1 MEGLTKGAWLVACA
15 LVSAGARAGEQ
26 PPSGTGSNNDIHWY
40 AQIDN
45 DVAFHTDRWYT
56 SGVRIAR
63 AHEFDE
69 GRYAEF
75 GILQEV
81 YTPDPHRVAPGT
93 IDRPYAARL
102 LFTAARHDFMPGL
115 YRTLELDAGVRG
127 PGAQGEE
134 STSFVHRLIPAPDFD
149 WSRQLPN
156 EVDVQAIAVQTHD
169 FKVADANRARWAVHY
184 GAVLGNQMTF
194 LHAGAEIRTG
204 GAHAIAAQP
213 LRFAATPPIALGGE
227 KGWNAFA
234 GASARWVLRN
244 EFLSVNANA
253 IGPPIERKDGVYR
266 IAGGIEGSASWGAL
280 TFMLVQDSREFET
293 QHSPHRFGVLGLRLD
308 FL

>member
-1 MEGLTKGAWLVACA
+1 MEGLTKAAWLMACA
-15 LVSAGARAGEQ
+15 LVSTAHAQGDA
-26 PPSGTGSNNDIHWY
+26 HWY
-40 AQIDN
+40 AQVDN

-63 AHEFDE
+63 AHKFDE

-81 YTPDPHRVAPGT
+81 YTPDPYRVAPGT

-115 YRTLELDAGVRG
+115 YRTLELDVGVRG
-127 PGAQGEE
+127 PGAQGEDA
-134 STSFVHRLIPAPDFD
+134 TAFVHRLVPAPDFD

-169 FKVADANRARWAVHY
+169 FKLAGSDRARWALHY
-184 GAVLGNQMTF
+184 GAVLGNQVTF
-194 LHAGAEIRTG
+194 LHAGTEIRTG
-204 GAHAIAAQP
+204 GARAAQQ
-213 LRFAATPPIALGGE
+213 LRFAATPPIPMDTG

-244 EFLSVNANA
+244 ELLSVNANA
-253 IGPPIERKDGVYR
+253 IGPPIERKDGVWR
-266 IAGGIEGSASWGAL
+266 IAGGVEWSASWGAL
-280 TFMLVQDSREFET
+280 TFTLLQDSREFET
-293 QHSPHRFGVLGLRLD
+293 QHSPHRFGSLGLRLD

>member
-1 MEGLTKGAWLVACA
+1 MEGLTKGAWLMTCA
-15 LVSAGARAGEQ
+15 LVSAGAHAEG
-26 PPSGTGSNNDIHWY
+26 DHHWY
-40 AQIDN
+40 TQIDN

-63 AHEFDE
+63 AHKFDE

-102 LFTAARHDFMPGL
+102 LFTAARHEFMPGL

-127 PGAQGEE
+127 PGAQGKQATE
-134 STSFVHRLIPAPDFD
+134 FVHRLVPAPDFD
-149 WSRQLPN
+149 WSHQLPN
-156 EVDVQAIAVQTHD
+156 EVDVQAIAVQTHS
-169 FKVADANRARWAVHY
+169 FKFAAMHY
-184 GAVLGNQMTF
+184 GAVLGNQVTF

-204 GAHAIAAQP
+204 NAYSVAAQP
-213 LRFAATPPIALGGE
+213 LRLAATPPIPSGAE
-227 KGWNAFA
+227 KGWSAFA

-244 EFLSVNANA
+244 ELLSVNANA
-253 IGPPIERKDGVYR
+253 IGPPIERKDGVFR
-266 IAGGIEGSASWGAL
+266 IAGGVEWSGSWGAL
-280 TFMLVQDSREFET
+280 TFTLVQDSREFET
-293 QHSPHRFGVLGLRLD
+293 QHSPHRFGVLGLRFD